1 MNESNINYKSLYIDI
16 EQRGE
21 EEINFFKKIFSKSIN
36 YINFFNS
43 LNINYDRIEKL
54 TCNYFY
60 CFYPPKR
67 YKSKIFYNSLLSSF
81 QNKNNL
87 IYLNLTVGNFCNNID
102 IINEFK
108 SLKYLYLN
116 HFHFTQKLVINL
128 PNLEEI
134 GIINCKAIKINF
146 DDINQN
152 IKFLQIKRSSIEISG
167 KNIDLPNAQTIILD
181 ENLIKFADIFNFSSL
196 KKIEKFCGTYE
207 FLKIMNLKF
216 LKYLELKEIPIYQRQ
231 KNEFISVMEK
241 IIALENLKEIILDIS
256 YLSSEYYNEIKGQ
269 NKFVT
274 NLKII
279 FEYQILEYVINILLR
294 IFPNITDLDIDF
306 TFCPISDNKKL
317 KEIKMDENLKITKM
331 NLKFDYLSKFK
342 FNHISF
348 ENLIELKLIINQI
361 SNINKIINS
370 FNNNNNQIKFSS
382 LKIFS
387 IIENSVTFSCYEE
400 DIDKFLNNINNKLM
414 PNLEDLTLNCSRL
427 YEKNYYKQLYE
438 RFLLV
443 NLKKIDLKLINP
455 ISRDNYS
462 LKELKEIFPNINFC
476 KFENVWIERY
486 NQEKVMKYQN
496 YIKEFN
502 DIFEIYYIS

>member
-1 MNESNINYKSLYIDI
+1 M
-16 EQRGE
+16 
-21 EEINFFKKIFSKSIN
+21 
-36 YINFFNS
+36 
-43 LNINYDRIEKL
+43 
-54 TCNYFY
+54 
-60 CFYPPKR
+60 
-67 YKSKIFYNSLLSSF
+67 
-81 QNKNNL
+81 
-87 IYLNLTVGNFCNNID
+87 
-102 IINEFK
+102 
-108 SLKYLYLN
+108 
-116 HFHFTQKLVINL
+116 
-128 PNLEEI
+128 
-134 GIINCKAIKINF
+134 
-146 DDINQN
+146 
-152 IKFLQIKRSSIEISG
+152 
-167 KNIDLPNAQTIILD
+167 D